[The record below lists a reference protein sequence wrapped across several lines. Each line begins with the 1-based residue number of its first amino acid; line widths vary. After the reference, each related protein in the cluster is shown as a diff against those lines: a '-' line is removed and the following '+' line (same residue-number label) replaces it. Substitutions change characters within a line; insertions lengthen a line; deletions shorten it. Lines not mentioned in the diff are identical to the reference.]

1 MAELRTMTVALEF
14 KGQTGIT
21 GVKQFTAAITDA
33 DAAVDKLTAELG
45 ENAKVTIENVKSEK
59 ELTAQTRLLLRQME
73 STAKNVDDVTRHYK
87 LLESQI
93 GKTAQEQEVL
103 NAVMRLGPNATEAQ
117 RRQVTELVQNYQN
130 MAGAAQGSFRQLRG
144 ASQQLG
150 WQLQDVAVQA
160 QMGTSAFVIFSQQGS
175 QLAAAFGPA
184 GALVGALIAVG
195 GALGGVAYKAYTAEV
210 STKELTDATTQLG
223 TVLDSTENGVNGLAE
238 ALVRL
243 AQKNELA
250 ARSQISLAMVNAKI
264 AAEGAQQAINKASE
278 SMDSWL
284 SAKGDITDAGIELAN
299 MEKITKRLGVT
310 SQEVLS
316 GNVPADA
323 LRRVERLRTY
333 INRLGNDYGLTQKE
347 ALSFVEATA
356 EFNKQPTTE
365 NATKLASVMQ
375 NVAET
380 SSDVSREFVKLT
392 AEVSTNANKMIIAK
406 QNSEDLKSARDN
418 LAKSLEEESSSIK
431 TQNRLLVDSYRLQS
445 LSGKQK
451 ALAAAEQEK
460 LELTTKQKKLSV
472 EKRLSQEEL
481 ALAIKYIDEKA
492 QKEID
497 KIDEAE
503 KKKEETKK
511 KAAERSAKTEQDKI
525 ARQKAMDD
533 RALEAQLLSLVKQ
546 TESIDQEYARRKA
559 IIDKYVAKRGENQNT
574 ALAYA
579 QLEEWRTQ
587 KLTEETDKQIK
598 EFQRRETARQQIEK
612 GQNTRLS
619 GVGGNLDNEKAK
631 YEANLRLLT
640 NQDSQVERELTRHL
654 AALKTQR
661 DNGKLTGDMY
671 DMNVQKANQDAL
683 AEQARINALKE
694 GEEERHTKAMA
705 DFQLQIYSAQL
716 QSIASAATIMSS
728 ITDLMSTGI
737 EDVKA
742 KTAEMNAFQK
752 TMFLISQSIAAAS
765 ALINGISLGSK
776 LAEMFPLAAP
786 AMITLGTSLGAA
798 QAGAI
803 MGTTFAGTFDN
814 GGTIPAGQSGIVSEY
829 GDELVNGVMVKGPA
843 RVTSREDTAKMMNG
857 GGGSVS
863 ILIENRIDGASYRE
877 ERIDE
882 NTVKIIAEKVFNQ
895 NIDSGVSSV
904 LGNRNSKSTK
914 QLKSNFSVKGKY

>member
-160 QMGTSAFVIFSQQGS
+160 QMGTSAFTIFSQQGS

-264 AAEGAQQAINKASE
+264 AAEGAQQAINKAAE

-365 NATKLASVMQ
+365 NATKLASMMQ

-380 SSDVSREFVKLT
+380 SGDVSREFVKLT

-431 TQNRLLVDSYRLQS
+431 TQNRLLV
-445 LSGKQK
+445 
-451 ALAAAEQEK
+451 EC
-460 LELTTKQKKLSV
+460 
-472 EKRLSQEEL
+472 KR
-481 ALAIKYIDEKA
+481 
-492 QKEID
+492 
-497 KIDEAE
+497 
-503 KKKEETKK
+503 
-511 KAAERSAKTEQDKI
+511 
-525 ARQKAMDD
+525 
-533 RALEAQLLSLVKQ
+533 
-546 TESIDQEYARRKA
+546 
-559 IIDKYVAKRGENQNT
+559 
-574 ALAYA
+574 
-579 QLEEWRTQ
+579 
-587 KLTEETDKQIK
+587 
-598 EFQRRETARQQIEK
+598 
-612 GQNTRLS
+612 
-619 GVGGNLDNEKAK
+619 
-631 YEANLRLLT
+631 
-640 NQDSQVERELTRHL
+640 
-654 AALKTQR
+654 
-661 DNGKLTGDMY
+661 
-671 DMNVQKANQDAL
+671 
-683 AEQARINALKE
+683 
-694 GEEERHTKAMA
+694 
-705 DFQLQIYSAQL
+705 
-716 QSIASAATIMSS
+716 
-728 ITDLMSTGI
+728 
-737 EDVKA
+737 
-742 KTAEMNAFQK
+742 
-752 TMFLISQSIAAAS
+752 
-765 ALINGISLGSK
+765 
-776 LAEMFPLAAP
+776 
-786 AMITLGTSLGAA
+786 
-798 QAGAI
+798 
-803 MGTTFAGTFDN
+803 
-814 GGTIPAGQSGIVSEY
+814 
-829 GDELVNGVMVKGPA
+829 
-843 RVTSREDTAKMMNG
+843 
-857 GGGSVS
+857 
-863 ILIENRIDGASYRE
+863 
-877 ERIDE
+877 
-882 NTVKIIAEKVFNQ
+882 
-895 NIDSGVSSV
+895 
-904 LGNRNSKSTK
+904 
-914 QLKSNFSVKGKY
+914 

>member
-1 MAELRTMTVALEF
+1 MAELRIMTVALEF

-45 ENAKVTIENVKSEK
+45 ENAKVTIENVKSKK

-130 MAGAAQGSFRQLRG
+130 MAGAAQGSFRQLHG

-175 QLAAAFGPA
+175 QLAAAFGPT

-310 SQEVLS
+310 SQEVLN

-380 SSDVSREFVKLT
+380 SGDVSREFVKLT

-492 QKEID
+492 QKETD

-511 KAAERSAKTEQDKI
+511 KAAERLVQTEQNRID
-525 ARQKAMDD
+525 RERKAED
-533 RALEAQLLSLVKQ
+533 RALEAQLLSLIKQ
-546 TESIDQEYARRKA
+546 TETIDQEYARRKA
-559 IIDKYVAKRGENQNT
+559 MIDKYVAKRGENENT
-574 ALAYA
+574 RLAYA
-579 QLEEWRTQ
+579 QLEEWKTNA
-587 KLTEETDKQIK
+587 LTEEYKKRESVRKQI
-598 EFQRRETARQQIEK
+598 EDAQRKQSGREDPTGFENDLFARNLK
-612 GQNTRLS
+612 TLS
-619 GVGGNLDNEKAK
+619 DQKKLIGE
-631 YEANLRLLT
+631 
-640 NQDSQVERELTRHL
+640 SELTERQRIDALIEAETERHVSRL
-654 AALKTQR
+654 GEITNTQLTGQLQNYATFTGALGNVFGQLQQFAEEGSKEAAALF
-661 DNGKLTGDMY
+661 Y
-671 DMNVQKANQDAL
+671 INQAIAL
-683 AEQARINALKE
+683 AETIVNTELAA
-694 GEEERHTKAMA
+694 TKAMS
-705 DFQLQIYSAQL
+705 QLGVFGIHASTLIRATGY
-716 QSIASAATIMSS
+716 ASAGIIAGQTI
-728 ITDLMSTGI
+728 
-737 EDVKA
+737 
-742 KTAEMNAFQK
+742 
-752 TMFLISQSIAAAS
+752 
-765 ALINGISLGSK
+765 
-776 LAEMFPLAAP
+776 
-786 AMITLGTSLGAA
+786 
-798 QAGAI
+798 AGAY
-803 MGTTFAGTFDN
+803 DN

-843 RVTSREDTAKMMNG
+843 RVTSREETAAMMNN

>member
-310 SQEVLS
+310 SQEVLN

-460 LELTTKQKKLSV
+460 LELTTKQKKLSI

-503 KKKEETKK
+503 KKKEGTKK

-587 KLTEETDKQIK
+587 KLTEEYKKREAVRKQI
-598 EFQRRETARQQIEK
+598 EDAQRKQSGREDPTGFENDLFARNLK
-612 GQNTRLS
+612 TLS
-619 GVGGNLDNEKAK
+619 DQKKLIGE
-631 YEANLRLLT
+631 
-640 NQDSQVERELTRHL
+640 SELTERQRIDALIEAETERHVSRLGEVTNTQLTSQLQNYATFTGALGNVFGQLQQFAEEGSKEAAALFYINQAIALADTIVNTEL
-654 AALKTQR
+654 AA
-661 DNGKLTGDMY
+661 
-671 DMNVQKANQDAL
+671 
-683 AEQARINALKE
+683 
-694 GEEERHTKAMA
+694 TKAMG
-705 DFQLQIYSAQL
+705 QLGVFGIPASTLIRATGY
-716 QSIASAATIMSS
+716 ASAGIIAGQTI
-728 ITDLMSTGI
+728 
-737 EDVKA
+737 
-742 KTAEMNAFQK
+742 
-752 TMFLISQSIAAAS
+752 
-765 ALINGISLGSK
+765 
-776 LAEMFPLAAP
+776 
-786 AMITLGTSLGAA
+786 
-798 QAGAI
+798 
-803 MGTTFAGTFDN
+803 AGTFDN

-843 RVTSREDTAKMMNG
+843 RVTSREETAAMMNNG
-857 GGGSVS
+857 GGNVS

>member
-93 GKTAQEQEVL
+93 GKTAKEQEVL
-103 NAVMRLGPNATEAQ
+103 NAVYRLGANATDEQ
-117 RRQVTELVQNYQN
+117 KRKVTELVQSYQEA
-130 MAGAAQGSFRQLRG
+130 AGRAEGSFRGLRG
-144 ASQQLG
+144 VSQQLG

-175 QLAAAFGPA
+175 QLAAAFGPT
-184 GALVGALIAVG
+184 GAFVGALIAVG

-238 ALVRL
+238 ALVKL

-264 AAEGAQQAINKASE
+264 AAEGAQQAINKAAE
-278 SMDSWL
+278 DMDSWL
-284 SAKGDITDAGIELAN
+284 SVMGNVSDASADLITLQHTMKSFGA
-299 MEKITKRLGVT
+299 T
-310 SQEVLS
+310 SQEVLDNKNN
-316 GNVPADA
+316 NVWFD
-323 LRRVERLRTY
+323 RVERLRTY

-380 SSDVSREFVKLT
+380 NGDVSREFVKLT

-492 QKEID
+492 QKEIE

-559 IIDKYVAKRGENQNT
+559 IIDKYVAKRGET
-574 ALAYA
+574 DTTTLAYA

-598 EFQRRETARQQIEK
+598 EFQRRETTRQQIEK
-612 GQNTRLS
+612 GQSANLS
-619 GVGGNLDNEKAK
+619 GVGGNIAGEKAK
-631 YEANLRLLT
+631 YQANLKLL
-640 NQDSQVERELTRHL
+640 NDQNSQVERELTRHL
-654 AALKTQR
+654 AALNTQR

-694 GEEERHTKAMA
+694 GEEERHTKAME
-705 DFQLQIYSAQL
+705 DLQLQLYSAQI
-716 QSIASAATIMSS
+716 QSVSDAAMVMSS

-752 TMFLISQSIAAAS
+752 TMFLINQGIAAAQ
-765 ALINGISLGSK
+765 AVINGISLGGK
-776 LAEMFPLAAP
+776 LADMFPLAAIP
-786 AMITLGTSLGAA
+786 MQAFGTALGAA
-798 QAGAI
+798 NAGAI

-829 GDELVNGVMVKGPA
+829 GDELVNGVLVKGPA
-843 RVTSREDTAKMMNG
+843 RVTSREETAAMMNN

>member
-73 STAKNVDDVTRHYK
+73 STAKNVDEVTRHYK

-117 RRQVTELVQNYQN
+117 RRQITELVQNYQN

-175 QLAAAFGPA
+175 QLAAAFGPT

-223 TVLDSTENGVNGLAE
+223 TVLDSTESGVNGLSE

-284 SAKGDITDAGIELAN
+284 SAKGDIKDAGIELAN

-310 SQEVLS
+310 SQEVLN
-316 GNVPADA
+316 GNVPAAA
-323 LRRVERLRTY
+323 LGKVERLRTY

-380 SSDVSREFVKLT
+380 NSSASREFVKLT

-431 TQNRLLVDSYRLQS
+431 EQNRLLVDSYRLQS

-451 ALAAAEQEK
+451 VLAAAEQEK
-460 LELTTKQKKLSV
+460 RELTTKQKKLSK
-472 EKRLSQEEL
+472 EKQLSKEEL
-481 ALAIKYIDEKA
+481 ALAIQYIDEKA
-492 QKEID
+492 QKEIE

-503 KKKEETKK
+503 RKKEETKK
-511 KAAERSAKTEQDKI
+511 KAADRSAKTEQDKI

-559 IIDKYVAKRGENQNT
+559 IIDKYVDKRGENQTT

-587 KLTEETDKQIK
+587 KLAEEYKKREAVRKQI
-598 EFQRRETARQQIEK
+598 EEAQRKQGGRDDPTGFENDTYAR
-612 GQNTRLS
+612 
-619 GVGGNLDNEKAK
+619 NLQ
-631 YEANLRLLT
+631 LLT
-640 NQDSQVERELTRHL
+640 DQKKALGEAELTERQRIDALIEAETERHVSRL
-654 AALKTQR
+654 NEISNTQLEGQLQNYATFTGSMGKVFGQLQQFAEEGSKEAAALF
-661 DNGKLTGDMY
+661 Y
-671 DMNVQKANQDAL
+671 INQAIAL
-683 AEQARINALKE
+683 AETIVNTELAA
-694 GEEERHTKAMA
+694 TKAMG
-705 DFQLQIYSAQL
+705 QLGVFGIPASTLIRATGY
-716 QSIASAATIMSS
+716 ASAGIIAGQTI
-728 ITDLMSTGI
+728 
-737 EDVKA
+737 
-742 KTAEMNAFQK
+742 
-752 TMFLISQSIAAAS
+752 
-765 ALINGISLGSK
+765 
-776 LAEMFPLAAP
+776 
-786 AMITLGTSLGAA
+786 
-798 QAGAI
+798 AGAY
-803 MGTTFAGTFDN
+803 DK
-814 GGTIPAGQSGIVSEY
+814 GGNIPSGQLGIVSEY
-829 GDELVNGVMVKGPA
+829 GDELVNGVLVEGPA

-863 ILIENRIDGASYRE
+863 IVIENRIDGASYRE

-882 NTVKIIAEKVFNQ
+882 NTVRIIAERVFND

-904 LGNRNSKSTK
+904 LGNRNSRSTK
-914 QLKSNFSVKGKY
+914 QMKNSFNVKGKV